1 MFSKNKKEPE
11 PLYYPEKPYHPLDYV
26 RNELDDPPY
35 MTNPYF
41 ELPKLEPR
49 PNPYAVTKPTVKPHE
64 LKSLQKAHPE
74 PQEVKSLPKMPAQLR
89 INHLQTFHTTT
100 STTPNSIITMHHTT
114 THRPPIIPITTT
126 EPIITP
132 HGEPTVT
139 FDHFKSSYFGLP
151 LKDKG
156 LKRPPT
162 IPTLPPP
169 ITTEAGDLY

>member
-1 MFSKNKKEPE
+1 M
-11 PLYYPEKPYHPLDYV
+11 

-41 ELPKLEPR
+41 ELPKLAPR

-64 LKSLQKAHPE
+64 SKSLQKAHPV
-74 PQEVKSLPKMPAQLR
+74 PQEVKSLPKIPAQLR
-89 INHLQTFHTTT
+89 IHHLQKFHTTT
-100 STTPNSIITMHHTT
+100 TTPIPIPIHTT

-139 FDHFKSSYFGLP
+139 FDQFKTSYFGP
-151 LKDKG
+151 LKDEG

-162 IPTLPPP
+162 VPTLPPP
-169 ITTEAGDLY
+169 PTTTSGDLSFA